1 MESVSKPYEFFVLRP
16 NVYSLHFKEKH
27 QYALHQLVH
36 LFAKHVPELIE
47 VTHTFNRINLFSP
60 ENLSTATLLDRLN
73 DIDFS
78 SSSLHFSPSKIWELP
93 ICFDASFATDLHD
106 IFEGD
111 QVKIGTYRK
120 AFLATTFTLEFYGFL
135 PGFGYL
141 SGLPKDLHLD
151 RKKNPD
157 KALIPGSVAIGGEQ
171 VGVYPQKSP
180 GGWQCIGNSPVP
192 WINFDHEPPVFIQP
206 GEGVRFVEIDL
217 KRHKEIAVAVE
228 MNDYQSTSLTL

>member
-1 MESVSKPYEFFVLRP
+1 MESVSKPYELIVLRP
-16 NVYSLHFKEKH
+16 NVYSLHFEGKH
-27 QYALHQLVH
+27 PYALHQLIQ
-36 LFAKHVPELIE
+36 LFAQHIPELIE
-47 VTHTFNRINLFSP
+47 VTHTFNRINLFCPDS
-60 ENLSTATLLDRLN
+60 LSAAVLLDRLN

-78 SSSLHFSPSKIWELP
+78 SCLHFSPIKIWELP
-93 ICFDASFATDLHD
+93 ICFDASFTTDLHD
-106 IFEGD
+106 IFDGD
-111 QVKIGTYRK
+111 QTKIDAFRK
-120 AFLATTFTLEFYGFL
+120 SFLATTFTIEFYGFL

-141 SGLPKDLHLD
+141 SGLPKKLHLD

-192 WINFDHEPPVFIQP
+192 WINFDQEPPVFMQP
-206 GEGVRFVEIDL
+206 GEGVRFMEIDL

-228 MNDYQSTSLTL
+228 MNVYQPTSLTP

>member
-1 MESVSKPYEFFVLRP
+1 MESVSKPYELIVLRP
-16 NVYSLHFKEKH
+16 NVYSLHFEEKH
-27 QYALHQLVH
+27 PYALHQLVQ
-36 LFAKHVPELIE
+36 LIEQNIEELIE
-47 VTHTFNRINLFSP
+47 VTNTFNRINLFSP
-60 ENLSTATLLDRLN
+60 DSLSSTALIERLN
-73 DIDFS
+73 EIDFS
-78 SSSLHFSPSKIWELP
+78 SCLNFSPGKVWELP
-93 ICFDASFATDLHD
+93 ICFDASFTTDLHD

-111 QVKIGTYRK
+111 QAKIGTYRK

-141 SGLPKDLHLD
+141 SGLPKGLHLD

-157 KALIPGSVAIGGEQ
+157 KSLIPGSVAVGGEQ

-192 WINFDHEPPVFIQP
+192 WINFDQEPTVFMQP

-228 MNDYQSTSLTL
+228 MNVYQPTSLTL

>member
-1 MESVSKPYEFFVLRP
+1 MESVSKPYEFIVLRP
-16 NVYSLHFKEKH
+16 NVYSLHFEGKRP
-27 QYALHQLVH
+27 YALHQFIQ
-36 LFAKHVPELIE
+36 LFAQHIPELIE
-47 VTHTFNRINLFSP
+47 VTHTFNRINLFCP
-60 ENLSTATLLDRLN
+60 DTLSASVLLDRLN

-78 SSSLHFSPSKIWELP
+78 SYLHFSPNKIWELP
-93 ICFDASFATDLHD
+93 ICFDTLFTKDLQD
-106 IFEGD
+106 IFDGD
-111 QVKIGTYRK
+111 QTKIDTYRE

-141 SGLPKDLHLD
+141 SGLPKKLYLD

-192 WINFDHEPPVFIQP
+192 WINFDHEPPIFMQP
-206 GEGVRFVEIDL
+206 GEGVRFMEIDL
-217 KRHKEIAVAVE
+217 KQHKEISVAVE
-228 MNDYQSTSLTL
+228 MNVYQPTSLTV